1 MTVCYTGTCEVL
13 DIRCHAQF

>member
-13 DIRCHAQF
+13 DNRCHAQF